1 MGAVFYFFIFL
12 FYGTLTIPEIVGLQ
26 SPFQIAAIEDISL
39 IIAWRSGKPDLKE
52 LSTEYITEHIRE
64 FVLYIL
70 NEEKVWFMRLFTPP
84 SCPEVIEMGSF
95 VKLIEKE
102 GVCTALTNETE
113 RIGEV
118 LRKTVIAITQAIK
131 PEGKDLASHLER
143 MEWEIATNYW
153 KYQERA
159 QLAPWKIIWQ
169 KAPER
174 LEPDSLHDY
183 L

>member
-1 MGAVFYFFIFL
+1 
-12 FYGTLTIPEIVGLQ
+12 
-26 SPFQIAAIEDISL
+26 
-39 IIAWRSGKPDLKE
+39 
-52 LSTEYITEHIRE
+52 
-64 FVLYIL
+64 
-70 NEEKVWFMRLFTPP
+70 
-84 SCPEVIEMGSF
+84 MGSF

-102 GVCTALTNETE
+102 GICTALTNEAE

-118 LRKTVIAITQAIK
+118 LRKTVIAITQAKK

-143 MEWEIATNYW
+143 MKWEIATNYW

-159 QLAPWKIIWQ
+159 QLGPWKIIWQ